1 MRPIKNYSKARLMWA
16 TAGVTVII
24 QTLAVGTRVLL
35 HIDRSSWWSPLIT
48 VVITGLVVIPVLN
61 YYSKPGRDKE
71 LLPRDKTRPTA

>member
-1 MRPIKNYSKARLMWA
+1 MRPIKDYSKARLMWA

-24 QTLAVGTRVLL
+24 QTLAIGTRALL

-48 VVITGLVVIPVLN
+48 GVITGLVVIPVLS

-71 LLPRDKTRPTA
+71 LHPRDKTRPAA